1 MAKKRPKTKKAP
13 VSAAKAKKILKDGS
27 VDGKPLT
34 EKQKRFFGRIAGGAK
49 RVRAPK
55 KGKR

>member
-27 VDGKPLT
+27 IDGKPLT
-34 EKQKRFFGRIAGGAK
+34 AKQKRLFAMIAGGAK

-55 KGKR
+55 RGKR